1 MQTLIPQ
8 TQQISNRSAS
18 LLVGGHSLEESFNSQ
33 ASLSPSHSDV
43 LEVQPGIHQQ
53 LPISPI
59 SIKIVNDP
67 PESPKSSSS
76 DSSAATNSSLS
87 PDSATLTPSEVS
99 AESSMVSQPEHTST
113 PTKSQ
118 YQFVAA
124 ATCAS
129 NEGEQPATCSPVLG
143 FKMVI
148 DNIDKTVKPRN
159 QTIDAQT
166 QSLHYVQVYA
176 VKDQVDFS
184 QLSKTAPS
192 PGRSIYD
199 ILPTTSE
206 YQKLKDNFAILVAHI
221 IVKHIPY
228 FTQDFSGLLVN
239 HIPHKYSS
247 EMAKKSEVVS
257 WRLKFNYW
265 GIKFTSL

>member
-1 MQTLIPQ
+1 MEKQSSLWTDWAWVLMIEWKVEVEATMNYDSTVSNFEYLNIMVNVIFLIIIMCMQTLTPQ

-18 LLVGGHSLEESFNSQ
+18 LLVGGQSLEESFNSQ

-43 LEVQPGIHQQ
+43 LEVQPGTHQQ

-59 SIKIVNDP
+59 STKIVNDP

-76 DSSAATNSSLS
+76 DSSATNSSLS

-99 AESSMVSQPEHTST
+99 AESSIVSQPEHTST

-118 YQFVAA
+118 HQLVAA
-124 ATCAS
+124 GTCAS
-129 NEGEQPATCSPVLG
+129 NEGEQPAICSPVPG

-176 VKDQVDFS
+176 VKD
-184 QLSKTAPS
+184 PS
-192 PGRSIYD
+192 
-199 ILPTTSE
+199 
-206 YQKLKDNFAILVAHI
+206 
-221 IVKHIPY
+221 
-228 FTQDFSGLLVN
+228 
-239 HIPHKYSS
+239 
-247 EMAKKSEVVS
+247 
-257 WRLKFNYW
+257 
-265 GIKFTSL
+265 

>member
-1 MQTLIPQ
+1 MLHYNP
-8 TQQISNRSAS
+8 NRSAS
-18 LLVGGHSLEESFNSQ
+18 LLVGGQSLEESFNSQ

-59 SIKIVNDP
+59 SIKIVNDS

-76 DSSAATNSSLS
+76 DSSATNSSLS

-99 AESSMVSQPEHTST
+99 AESSIVSQPEHTST

-118 YQFVAA
+118 HQLVAA
-124 ATCAS
+124 GTCAS
-129 NEGEQPATCSPVLG
+129 NEGEQPATCSPVPG

-176 VKDQVDFS
+176 VKDRVDFS
-184 QLSKTAPS
+184 QLSNTAPS

-206 YQKLKDNFAILVAHI
+206 YQKLKENFAILVAHI
-221 IVKHIPY
+221 IVKHIP
-228 FTQDFSGLLVN
+228 QDFSGLLVK

-257 WRLKFNYW
+257 W
-265 GIKFTSL
+265 